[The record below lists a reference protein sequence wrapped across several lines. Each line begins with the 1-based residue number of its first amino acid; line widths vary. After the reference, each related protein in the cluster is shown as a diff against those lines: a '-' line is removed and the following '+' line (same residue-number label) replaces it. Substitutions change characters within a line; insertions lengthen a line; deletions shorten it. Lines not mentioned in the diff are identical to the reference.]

1 MSGAY
6 AAMFTPITKDN
17 RINEE
22 AIEQMVERGIASG
35 LTGFYLTGSTGAWF
49 LLTLNEIAAACL

>member
-22 AIEQMVERGIASG
+22 AIEQMVEYAAQALKRVAALVIIKRSRG
-35 LTGFYLTGSTGAWF
+35 
-49 LLTLNEIAAACL
+49 